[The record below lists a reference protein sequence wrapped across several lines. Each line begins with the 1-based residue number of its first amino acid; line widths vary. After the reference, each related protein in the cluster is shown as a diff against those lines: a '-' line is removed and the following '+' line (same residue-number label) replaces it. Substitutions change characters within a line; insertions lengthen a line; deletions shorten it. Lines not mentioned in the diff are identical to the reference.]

1 MKVLFKYLKP
11 HMRWLAVAVL
21 LLFVQAMCEL
31 ALPDYMSKIIN
42 QGILQSNMSYI
53 FQTGAMMLL
62 ISFGSVLAAVLVGL
76 IAARI
81 AAKVA
86 QFLRKDVFKKVSGF
100 SSKEIDS
107 FSTASLIT
115 RTTNDITQIQN
126 VLVLM
131 IRMVFYAPIMGL
143 GGIIRALSKDVSMSW
158 IIALAVILL
167 ILLIGLIMYVTVPRF
182 KRIQKLIDQLNLVI
196 RENLTGML
204 VIRAFHTEH
213 FEEKRFDQTNQDL
226 SRMQLFANRMMG
238 LMMPAM
244 MLLMNLTSVLVIW
257 IGAQQIE
264 EARLQVGDMIAFMQY
279 AMQIIMS
286 FLMISMMFI
295 LIPRAAVSGKRI
307 TEVLQTTNN
316 IQEAELPEKLVDASG
331 IVRFNHVSFRYP
343 GSEEDI
349 LHDIDFVAKPGET
362 TAFIGSTG
370 SGKTTLVN
378 LIPRFYDVTAGEVLI
393 DGINVKELR
402 GKELRDLIGYVPQ
415 KAILFS
421 GTIESNLKFGNEEA
435 DEKEL
440 MAISEI
446 AQAKEFIETKPDK
459 LQTEIAQG
467 GGNVS
472 GGQKQRLAIARALA
486 KQAPIYI
493 FDDSFSALDFKT
505 DRKLREALKGYTTKS
520 TVLVVAQRI
529 SSIMHAEQIIVLDE
543 GHVVGKGTHDELMK
557 NCNVYKE
564 IALSQLS
571 KEELGHE

>member
-316 IQEAELPEKLVDASG
+316 IQEAEVPEKLVDASG

-446 AQAKEFIETKPDK
+446 AQAKEFIETKPD
-459 LQTEIAQG
+459 
-467 GGNVS
+467 
-472 GGQKQRLAIARALA
+472 
-486 KQAPIYI
+486 
-493 FDDSFSALDFKT
+493 
-505 DRKLREALKGYTTKS
+505 
-520 TVLVVAQRI
+520 
-529 SSIMHAEQIIVLDE
+529 
-543 GHVVGKGTHDELMK
+543 
-557 NCNVYKE
+557 NC
-564 IALSQLS
+564 
-571 KEELGHE
+571 GFR